1 MRADIDGDA
10 QIFDLSGRQREQG
23 FCLWQ
28 GNLGRVL
35 NRSPRGVRGQDQMA
49 SIACHLHVS
58 APVRVLGKV
67 ALPDAIAGP
76 VPLDQPGQGRGQQKD
91 TGGTHL

>member
-1 MRADIDGDA
+1 
-10 QIFDLSGRQREQG
+10 
-23 FCLWQ
+23 
-28 GNLGRVL
+28 
-35 NRSPRGVRGQDQMA
+35 MA
-49 SIACHLHVS
+49 GIACHLHVG

-91 TGGTHL
+91 TGGTHRCRPLIIGQQGSE